1 MPIHRPS
8 QCYSLGRQN
17 KLFLTHYQPT
27 AMSKI
32 ASVFNSICFVFLVF
46 TATSPLH
53 AQSEDPKA
61 PNWQKYHTTADA
73 YALLKGWATAFPNL
87 TSLYSIGETLKGTPL
102 MVLEITNKETGKAA
116 DKPAYYYDGNIH
128 AGELTGGE
136 VSLHFAWYVLSNYD
150 KDPRI
155 KYLLDTRTLYVRPKF
170 NPDGADIALT
180 TPNALRSTPRPY
192 DEDSDGLLDEDPGN
206 DLNKDGLITDI
217 RVKNP
222 SGRWKIS
229 QGDAR
234 IMTAR
239 EPNDL
244 TGDFYD
250 VYDEG
255 VDDDKDGL
263 YNEDGIGGIDMNR
276 NFPRNWGLESEQN
289 GAGPYPLSE
298 PETRSTIEF
307 INSHR
312 NITGI
317 FHGHTSGG
325 YLFRLPSTT
334 SWDNFNMEDQ
344 QLIVELANKYQAT
357 TGQRVIPSY
366 SNPRLHRHGTLIS
379 WGYWDYG
386 VVGFVPEF
394 WGGFGEDY
402 DKDGKVTD
410 AERMKWN
417 DEKLGGK
424 GFVNWQSYQHPQLG
438 QVEIGGWNTKFTR
451 QNPPVEMLKK
461 EIEMYVPWMLWLAEG
476 SPRVIIKEWA
486 ATAVEKGKVY
496 KLDLAIENEGYLP
509 TNISKRALEMD
520 IAKPVRAILELKDAE
535 LISGKSRTDLGH
547 LKGRRDGEGPAGQAI
562 GYVIKVVGK
571 NPTATITI
579 QSEKG
584 GTTRKEISLK

>member
-1 MPIHRPS
+1 
-8 QCYSLGRQN
+8 
-17 KLFLTHYQPT
+17 
-27 AMSKI
+27 MSKI

-46 TATSPLH
+46 TAASSVS
-53 AQSEDPKA
+53 AQSEDPKT

-73 YALLKGWATAFPNL
+73 YALLKGWAAVYPNL

-102 MVLEITNKETGKAA
+102 MVMEITNKQTGKAA

-136 VSLHFAWYVLSNYD
+136 VSLHFAWYVLTNYD
-150 KDPRI
+150 KDVRI
-155 KYLLDTRTLYVRPKF
+155 RHLLDTRALYVRPKF

-192 DEDSDGLLDEDPGN
+192 DEDGDGLLDEDPGN
-206 DLNKDGLITDI
+206 DLNADGMITEM

-222 SGRWKIS
+222 SGRWKID
-229 QGDAR
+229 QEDAR
-234 IMTAR
+234 IMVLR

-255 VDDDKDGL
+255 IDDDHDGL

-276 NFPRNWGLESEQN
+276 NFPRNWGLESEQK

-298 PETRSTIEF
+298 PETRATIEF
-307 INSHR
+307 ISSHR
-312 NITGI
+312 NITGL

-325 YLFRLPSTT
+325 HLFRLPSTT
-334 SWDNFNMEDQ
+334 AWDNFNMEDQ
-344 QLIVELANKYQAT
+344 SLILELANKYQVT

-379 WGYWDYG
+379 WAYWDYG

-402 DKDGKVTD
+402 DKDGKVTP
-410 AERMKWN
+410 AERLKWN

-438 QVEIGGWNTKFTR
+438 KVEIGGWNTKFTR

-461 EIEMYVPWMLWLAEG
+461 EIELYIPWMLWLAEG
-476 SPRVIIKEWA
+476 SPRVIIKESSVS
-486 ATAVEKGKVY
+486 AVEKGKLY
-496 KLDLAIENEGYLP
+496 KLDLTVENEGYLP

-520 IAKPVRAILELKDAE
+520 IAKPVRVIIELKDAE
-535 LISGKSRTDLGH
+535 LVSGKSRTDLGH
-547 LKGRRDGEGPAGQAI
+547 LKGRRDGEEPTRRPVS
-562 GYVIKVVGK
+562 YVIKVTGK
-571 NPTATITI
+571 TPAAIITI

-584 GTTRKEISLK
+584 GNTRKEISLK